1 MQQEGSA
8 VNSRGRA
15 GCGYLQYKKNSDII
29 FPRNTTHHYDIHMA
43 FKGNGGFGG
52 GRRDF
57 GGGGRPFQPRGN
69 FGGQDKQRFEAICA
83 DCGTTCEV
91 PFRPNGKKPVYCK
104 DCLPKHQDQ
113 DRGPREF
120 SRPPQRFDREAPRQ
134 FERREAPRPAAPDTR
149 IDALMR
155 EVSMLGNKLDMLAGA
170 ISKISAPAVAEKAA
184 KPEKAPIAAPVKA
197 APAPKAAKAKKVA
210 KKAKK

>member
-1 MQQEGSA
+1 
-8 VNSRGRA
+8 
-15 GCGYLQYKKNSDII
+15 
-29 FPRNTTHHYDIHMA
+29 MA

-57 GGGGRPFQPRGN
+57 GGGGQRPFQSRGG
-69 FGGQDKQRFEAICA
+69 FGGHDKQRFEAVCA

-134 FERREAPRPAAPDTR
+134 FERREAPRPSQPDTR
-149 IDALMR
+149 IDALVR
-155 EVSMLGNKLDMLAGA
+155 EVSMLGNKLDILASA
-170 ISKISAPAVAEKAA
+170 IA
-184 KPEKAPIAAPVKA
+184 KIAAPVAAEKVEKTDKA
-197 APAPKAAKAKKVA
+197 EKAPAAKATPATKAPKAKKVA